1 MDIKTEIQLEFTPE
15 NIRKIVQW
23 GAMGS
28 NSPYSHKS
36 IAGWCERFWNK
47 YSDIDAPP
55 DIELYMPLLA
65 EIESEWDMYEAW
77 YSEQHPHAVQA
88 APLLPE
94 HYFKKWLE
102 QLNA

>member
-15 NIRKIVQW
+15 HIRKVVQW

-28 NSPYSHKS
+28 NSPHSHKS

-47 YSDIDAPP
+47 YSDIDTPS

-77 YSEQHPHAVQA
+77 YNEQHPHPVQS

-102 QLNA
+102 QIDA